1 MKSKAM
7 PPAAQ
12 LPVEAPIHN
21 KERRP
26 GSPGWGLGVGLTFL
40 PSKNST
46 VSKLRQQGG
55 QGPKRTEA
63 PDEEEEN

>member
-1 MKSKAM
+1 MNSKAM

-21 KERRP
+21 KQRRHV
-26 GSPGWGLGVGLTFL
+26 SPDWGLGVGLTFL
-40 PSKNST
+40 PSKSST
-46 VSKLRQQGG
+46 VSKLRQLGV
-55 QGPKRTEA
+55 QGPRRTEA